1 MRLTCAGD
9 PAPDGNVRDG
19 DFVANDVA
27 GFCLGEMSVEG
38 AVETTGLVSVAVD
51 AVLNLLRSVACIC
64 QYSTMEWMSENIRLK
79 WLA

>member
-9 PAPDGNVRDG
+9 PAPDGNVSDG
-19 DFVANDVA
+19 NFVADDVA

-38 AVETTGLVSVAVD
+38 AVETTGLVGVAVD
-51 AVLNLLRSVACIC
+51 AVLNLLRSVACTC
-64 QYSTMEWMSENIRLK
+64 QYSAIICMSDNIRLK